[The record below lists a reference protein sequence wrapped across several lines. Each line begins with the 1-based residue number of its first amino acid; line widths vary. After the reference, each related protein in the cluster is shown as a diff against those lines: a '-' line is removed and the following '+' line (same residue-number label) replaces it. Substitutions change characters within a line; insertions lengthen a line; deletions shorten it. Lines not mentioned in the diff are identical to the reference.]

1 MVTLYWYKYADIE
14 DKTVGGAGLPGPCA
28 VAEENIKKTENS
40 ELQDKMVRV
49 SGLPDACAVAEEN
62 TEKTENSE
70 YIENLKKTV
79 AESMSVNFQ
88 NKFIININFFSLILF
103 KKRVKI

>member
-1 MVTLYWYKYADIE
+1 MITKCE
-14 DKTVGGAGLPGPCA
+14 GSGKNA
-28 VAEENIKKTENS
+28 VSSIRLLLAPENALN
-40 ELQDKMVRV
+40 
-49 SGLPDACAVAEEN
+49 G
-62 TEKTENSE
+62 E